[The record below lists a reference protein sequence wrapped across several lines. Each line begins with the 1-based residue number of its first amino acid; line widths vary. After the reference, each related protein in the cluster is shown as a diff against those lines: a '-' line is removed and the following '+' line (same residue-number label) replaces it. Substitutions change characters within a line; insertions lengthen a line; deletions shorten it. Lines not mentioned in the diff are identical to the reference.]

1 MAKAKKVLT
10 MYGKHANVVEYEYR
24 GRTYYVEYAND
35 WTYCTTPA
43 KIQHEDAQSR
53 IDKEIETEE
62 RQKNRKP
69 NPVDWDEIWKILEW
83 D

>member
-1 MAKAKKVLT
+1 MTKAKKVLT

-24 GRTYYVEYAND
+24 GRTYYVEYANN

-43 KIQHEDAQSR
+43 HIQHRDNQER
-53 IDKEIETEE
+53 IDREIEAEA
-62 RQKNRKP
+62 NRKP
-69 NPVDWDEIWKILEW
+69 GGKEVDLDEIWEMLDW